1 MTMRTIPEGM
11 RPSDRLE
18 RCGAEALSDAE
29 LLAILIKSGTRERSA
44 LAIAEEL
51 LLKHGS
57 LADVGTAELS
67 ELKSCAGIGRVKS
80 IRLHAAAE
88 LGRRIAFG
96 RCRNKI
102 KITDYEYLGD
112 MLISEIG
119 RLRQEVFQA
128 LFFDKKWNYISAC
141 RISAGTVDRTLVH
154 PREVFYNAIKNLAS
168 AVVLA
173 HNHPSGDCRPSRA
186 DYDTTERLVKAGR
199 LVGIDVAD
207 HMIVGN
213 GKYYSMYREGDLI
226 KIKEKTLNEG
236 FEDYGT

>member
-11 RPSDRLE
+11 RPYERLE

-44 LAIAEEL
+44 LVIAEEL

-57 LADVGTAELS
+57 LTDVGTAELS
-67 ELKSCAGIGRVKS
+67 ALKSCAGIGRVKS

-96 RCRNKI
+96 RCRDKI
-102 KITDYEYLGD
+102 KITDHEYLGD

-128 LFFDKKWNYISAC
+128 LFLIRNGIIFPPAGFRRARLTGRSFIRGKYFTMRSKIWRPRWYW
-141 RISAGTVDRTLVH
+141 RIIIL
-154 PREVFYNAIKNLAS
+154 RE
-168 AVVLA
+168 
-173 HNHPSGDCRPSRA
+173 
-186 DYDTTERLVKAGR
+186 TAGR
-199 LVGIDVAD
+199 AGPTTIRRNAW
-207 HMIVGN
+207 
-213 GKYYSMYREGDLI
+213 
-226 KIKEKTLNEG
+226 
-236 FEDYGT
+236 

>member
-11 RPSDRLE
+11 RPYERLE

-44 LAIAEEL
+44 LVI
-51 LLKHGS
+51 
-57 LADVGTAELS
+57 
-67 ELKSCAGIGRVKS
+67 
-80 IRLHAAAE
+80 AAE

-96 RCRNKI
+96 RCRDKI
-102 KITDYEYLGD
+102 KITDHEYLGD

-226 KIKEKTLNEG
+226 KMKEKTLNEG
-236 FEDYGT
+236 SEDYGT

>member
-11 RPSDRLE
+11 RPYERLE

-44 LAIAEEL
+44 LVIAEEL

-57 LADVGTAELS
+57 LTDVGTAELS
-67 ELKSCAGIGRVKS
+67 ALKSCAGIG
-80 IRLHAAAE
+80 
-88 LGRRIAFG
+88 
-96 RCRNKI
+96 
-102 KITDYEYLGD
+102 
-112 MLISEIG
+112 
-119 RLRQEVFQA
+119 
-128 LFFDKKWNYISAC
+128 
-141 RISAGTVDRTLVH
+141 
-154 PREVFYNAIKNLAS
+154 FYNAIKNLAS

-226 KIKEKTLNEG
+226 KMKEKTLNEG
-236 FEDYGT
+236 SEDYGT